1 MTRNVSVDA
10 GRLRYVQNISIGPH
24 VLRADEPSD
33 GGGNDAGPNPYELLL
48 ASLGACTSITVR
60 MYAERKQWP
69 LEGVHVDL
77 SYARVHAEDCA
88 QYDTAARMVD
98 RIEMQ
103 ISFVGDLS
111 EEQQRRLMEIASH
124 CPVHRTLSSQVQIR
138 AQLTSPP
145 PE

>member
-24 VLRADEPSD
+24 VLQADEPSD
-33 GGGNDAGPNPYELLL
+33 AGGNDAGPNPYELLL
-48 ASLGACTSITVR
+48 ASLGACTGITVR

-77 SYARVHAEDCA
+77 SYARVHAGDCA
-88 QYDTAARMVD
+88 QCDTEARMVD

-124 CPVHRTLSSQVQIR
+124 CPVHRTLSSQIQIR

>member
-1 MTRNVSVDA
+1 
-10 GRLRYVQNISIGPH
+10 LRYVQNISIGPH
-24 VLRADEPSD
+24 VFQADEPSD
-33 GGGNDAGPNPYELLL
+33 AGGNDAGPNPYELLL
-48 ASLGACTSITVR
+48 ASLGACTGITVR
-60 MYAERKQWP
+60 MYADRKQWP
-69 LEGVHVDL
+69 LEGVQVDL

-88 QYDTAARMVD
+88 QCDTEARMVD

-103 ISFVGDLS
+103 IFFVGDLS

-124 CPVHRTLSSQVQIR
+124 YPVHRTLSSQIQIR